1 MGIDNIILE
10 QDENSRILI
19 VDDNVKNLQVL
30 GGFLH
35 NEGYSVEFALD
46 GNSALDW
53 ISRNS
58 FDLVLLDIM
67 MPGIDG
73 YEVCRAV
80 KKEEKNKDLPL
91 IFLTAKIDHES
102 VIEGFEA
109 GAVDYITKPFIKDE
123 LLARVRTHLE
133 IKKSRDR
140 LAEYLGVIEEKSRNI
155 TASIEYAKN
164 IQEAMLKTSL
174 EFKELIP
181 EHFIL
186 YLPKDIVSGDFYWFT
201 CIDNLIVIAVMD
213 CTGHGVPGA
222 LMSTLGITLLNE
234 TVLREKILR
243 PDLILENLRAKLIKT
258 LSQKGYPGIIK
269 DGIEGSVFCFDT
281 FMNHFHYSGS
291 CNSMIIIHEGEL
303 QEIKP
308 QRIPIGYSDKEV
320 DFENVSLSLSK
331 NDLVYMFSD
340 GYLDQFGGPEAKTKR
355 FMIKRFKE
363 ILMANQTLPL
373 EQQREIL
380 LSELL
385 AWKGDSDQTDDIL
398 VLGIRF

>member
-1 MGIDNIILE
+1 M
-10 QDENSRILI
+10 NSEISKILI

-30 GGFLH
+30 GGFLQ
-35 NEGYSVEFALD
+35 NEGYSVEFAIE
-46 GNSALDW
+46 GTSAIDW

-73 YEVCRAV
+73 YEVCRTV
-80 KKEEKNKDLPL
+80 KKEEKNKDLPI

-102 VIEGFEA
+102 IIEGFAA

-123 LLARVRTHLE
+123 LLARVKTHLE

-140 LAEYLGVIEEKSRNI
+140 LSEYLEVIEEKSRNI

-174 EFKELIP
+174 EYKDLIP

-201 CIDNLIVIAVMD
+201 CIDNLVVIAVMD

-222 LMSTLGITLLNE
+222 LMSTLGVTLLNE
-234 TVLREKILR
+234 TVLREKVVR

-258 LSQKGYPGIIK
+258 LSQKGFTGVIK

-281 FMNHFHYSGS
+281 MMNQFHYSGS

-303 QEIKP
+303 NEIKP

-320 DFENVSLSLSK
+320 DFKNVSLSLVK

-340 GYLDQFGGPEAKTKR
+340 GYVDQFGGPEIKSKR

-363 ILMANQTLPL
+363 ILLANNSLPL
-373 EQQREIL
+373 EKQREIL
-380 LSELL
+380 LSELTT
-385 AWKGDSDQTDDIL
+385 WKGDSDQTDDIL

>member
-1 MGIDNIILE
+1 MNTEI
-10 QDENSRILI
+10 SKILI

-30 GGFLH
+30 GGFLQ
-35 NEGYSVEFALD
+35 NEGYSVEFALE
-46 GNSALDW
+46 GNSAIDW
-53 ISRNS
+53 ITRNS

-73 YEVCRAV
+73 YEVCITV
-80 KKEEKNKDLPL
+80 KKEEKNKDLPI

-102 VIEGFEA
+102 IIEGFAA

-123 LLARVRTHLE
+123 LLARVKTHLE

-140 LAEYLGVIEEKSRNI
+140 LAHYLGVIEEKSRNI
-155 TASIEYAKN
+155 TSSIEYAKN
-164 IQEAMLKTSL
+164 IQEAMLKTSH
-174 EFKELIP
+174 EYKDLIP
-181 EHFIL
+181 KHFIL

-201 CIDNLIVIAVMD
+201 CIDNLVIIAVMD

-222 LMSTLGITLLNE
+222 LMSTLGVTLLNE
-234 TVLREKILR
+234 TVLREKIFR

-258 LSQKGYPGIIK
+258 LSQKGYSGIIK

-281 FMNHFHYSGS
+281 LMNQFHYSGS

-320 DFENVSLSLSK
+320 DFKNISLSLSK
-331 NDLVYMFSD
+331 DDLVYMFSD
-340 GYLDQFGGPEAKTKR
+340 GYVDQFGGPEAKTKR

-363 ILMANQTLPL
+363 ILLANHALPL
-373 EQQREIL
+373 EKQREVL
-380 LSELL
+380 LSELI

>member
-1 MGIDNIILE
+1 MNY
-10 QDENSRILI
+10 SHSSILI

-30 GGFLH
+30 GGFLQ
-35 NEGYSVEFALD
+35 NEGYSVEFALE
-46 GNSALDW
+46 GTSAIDW
-53 ISRNS
+53 ISKNR

-73 YEVCRAV
+73 YEVCKTV
-80 KKEEKNKDLPL
+80 KKEDKNKDLPI

-102 VIEGFEA
+102 IIEGFAA

-123 LLARVRTHLE
+123 LLARVKTHLE

-140 LAEYLGVIEEKSRNI
+140 LSEYLEVIEEKSRNI

-174 EFKELIP
+174 EYKDLIP

-201 CIDNLIVIAVMD
+201 CIDNLVVIAVMD

-222 LMSTLGITLLNE
+222 LMSTLGVTLLNE
-234 TVLREKILR
+234 TVLRERVVR
-243 PDLILENLRAKLIKT
+243 PDLILESLRAKLIKT
-258 LSQKGYPGIIK
+258 LSQKGFSGVIK

-281 FMNHFHYSGS
+281 MMNQFHYSGS
-291 CNSMIIIHEGEL
+291 CNSMIIIHDGEL

-308 QRIPIGYSDKEV
+308 QRIPIGYSDTEV
-320 DFENVSLSLSK
+320 DFKNITLSLGK

-340 GYLDQFGGPEAKTKR
+340 GYVDQFGGPEAKSKR
-355 FMIKRFKE
+355 FMIRRFKE
-363 ILMANQTLPL
+363 ILLANNSLPL
-373 EQQREIL
+373 EKQREIL
-380 LSELL
+380 LSELTS
-385 AWKGDSDQTDDIL
+385 WKGTSDQTDDIL

>member
-1 MGIDNIILE
+1 M
-10 QDENSRILI
+10 NSEISKILI

-30 GGFLH
+30 GGFLQ
-35 NEGYSVEFALD
+35 NEGYSVEFAIE
-46 GNSALDW
+46 GTSAIDW

-73 YEVCRAV
+73 YEVCRTV
-80 KKEEKNKDLPL
+80 KKEEKNKDLPI

-102 VIEGFEA
+102 IIEGFAA

-123 LLARVRTHLE
+123 LLARVKTHLE

-140 LAEYLGVIEEKSRNI
+140 LSEYLEVIEEKSRNI

-174 EFKELIP
+174 EYKDLIP

-201 CIDNLIVIAVMD
+201 CIDNLVVIAVMD

-222 LMSTLGITLLNE
+222 LMSTLGVTLLNE
-234 TVLREKILR
+234 TVLREKVVR

-258 LSQKGYPGIIK
+258 LSQKGFTGVIK

-281 FMNHFHYSGS
+281 MMNQFHYSGS

-303 QEIKP
+303 NEIKP

-320 DFENVSLSLSK
+320 DFKNVSLSLGK

-340 GYLDQFGGPEAKTKR
+340 GYVDQFGGPEIKSKR

-363 ILMANQTLPL
+363 ILLANNSLPL
-373 EQQREIL
+373 EKQREIL
-380 LSELL
+380 LSELTT
-385 AWKGDSDQTDDIL
+385 WKGDSDQTDDIL

>member
-1 MGIDNIILE
+1 M
-10 QDENSRILI
+10 NSEKSKILI

-30 GGFLH
+30 GGFLQ
-35 NEGYSVEFALD
+35 NEGYSVEFALE
-46 GNSALDW
+46 GNSAIDW

-73 YEVCRAV
+73 YEVCRTV
-80 KKEEKNKDLPL
+80 KKESKNKDLPI

-102 VIEGFEA
+102 IIEGFGA

-123 LLARVRTHLE
+123 LLARVKTHLE

-164 IQEAMLKTSL
+164 IQEAMLKTSS
-174 EFKELIP
+174 EFRDLIP

-186 YLPKDIVSGDFYWFT
+186 YQPKDIVSGDFYWFT
-201 CIDNLIVIAVMD
+201 CIDNLTIIAVMD

-222 LMSTLGITLLNE
+222 LMSTLGVTLLNE
-234 TVLREKILR
+234 IVLANKILR
-243 PDLILENLRAKLIKT
+243 PDLILENLRTKLIKA
-258 LSQKGYPGIIK
+258 LSQKGFLGIIK

-281 FMNHFHYSGS
+281 LMRQFHYSGS
-291 CNSMIIIHEGEL
+291 CNSMIIIHDGEL

-308 QRIPIGYSDKEV
+308 KRIPIGYSDKEV
-320 DFENVSLSLSK
+320 DFENVSLDLSK

-340 GYLDQFGGPEAKTKR
+340 GYVDQFGGPVSKR
-355 FMIKRFKE
+355 FMIKRFKD
-363 ILMANQTLPL
+363 ILLKSNKLPL
-373 EQQREIL
+373 EEQREIL
-380 LSELL
+380 LSEFLM
-385 AWKGDSDQTDDIL
+385 WKGDSDQTDDIL